1 MLPQTP
7 WKYLLHIALLSWV
20 FCKEIFRAL
29 GFSSCCCCTGLEM
42 LADEVFRIYSDENF
56 DFALWA
62 RLEFR
67 PADSTCE
74 FESGIDPYHTCIY
87 NPLAAVFFKIRV
99 NCGV

>member
-1 MLPQTP
+1 
-7 WKYLLHIALLSWV
+7 
-20 FCKEIFRAL
+20 
-29 GFSSCCCCTGLEM
+29 M

-87 NPLAAVFFKIRV
+87 NPLAAVFFKSGLTVGFESFQKGEIATHF
-99 NCGV
+99 